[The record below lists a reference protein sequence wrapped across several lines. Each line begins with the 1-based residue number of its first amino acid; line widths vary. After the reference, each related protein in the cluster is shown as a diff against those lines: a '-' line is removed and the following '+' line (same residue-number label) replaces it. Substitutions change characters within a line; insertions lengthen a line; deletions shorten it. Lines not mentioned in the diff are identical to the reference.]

1 MSFTA
6 IRTYI
11 RTVMATVDSDHRE
24 WTDGFNI
31 DNIPE
36 TIINK
41 SWHLRH
47 NPVSPQTINQNCF
60 KLDYPV
66 TLNVFLLAGLD
77 VSAGIDSA
85 NSLGQSIYQECLDH
99 SNRLGITGSS
109 TAKIVNIIPGSMS
122 INEYSS
128 DNDNT
133 IRLQID
139 FIFQIYLELST

>member
-1 MSFTA
+1 MSFSS
-6 IRTYI
+6 IRTYM
-11 RTVMATVDSDHRE
+11 RTVMSTVDSDHKE

-31 DNIPE
+31 ENIPE

-41 SWHLRH
+41 SWHLKF
-47 NPVSPQTINQNCF
+47 NPTSPQTINQNCF
-60 KLDYPV
+60 KIDYPI
-66 TLNVFLLAGLD
+66 TLNVFLLAGLE

-85 NSLGQSIYQECLDH
+85 NVLGQSIYQECLKH
-99 SNRLGITGSS
+99 SSRLGITGTSI
-109 TAKIVNIIPGSMS
+109 AKVINIIPGSMS

-139 FIFQIYLELST
+139 FTFQIYLELS